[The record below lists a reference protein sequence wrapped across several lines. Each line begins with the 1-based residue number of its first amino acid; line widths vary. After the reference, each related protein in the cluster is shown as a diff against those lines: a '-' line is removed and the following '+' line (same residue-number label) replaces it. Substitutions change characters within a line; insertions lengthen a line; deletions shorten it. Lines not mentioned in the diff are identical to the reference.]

1 MDGDHGGDD
10 HHADDAGGGDHHTGD
25 AEGDEASGNVQ
36 AAASGAESE
45 GEAGA
50 DGAHSDGAG
59 TDHDHDH
66 DASDGHHDDDAAT
79 AGASTDE
86 TGDAD
91 DHSGQ
96 SHSEEGHSGD
106 HSDGDG
112 GHDDGGGGHGD
123 DGGHGH
129 GGGVHV
135 GHDTPN
141 PPLTTCFLPSA
152 PGGARN
158 YSRCQ
163 SLPGQVP
170 MSLYWDVDEAA
181 GTLTAAFTAQSIGWA
196 AFAFNG
202 ADEADAMLSGDA
214 ANPNVAVAGRATGA
228 DTAAVGVY
236 ALRAKASAGVQPIGS
251 GVYTGLTAT
260 RDAAGA
266 LVVGFTRP
274 LAGARGAPAVPTD
287 GTPVNAIWS
296 TGPPSPSAG
305 ALRKHVGHG
314 LGGIDFT
321 RSDLDA
327 TAAGGGD
334 ADGSDG
340 GGDDESAC
348 FPASAMV
355 DAGDRGAVRM
365 ADLRVG
371 DAVASAA
378 AGGAPTDVYLFTHA
392 DADAVTRFV
401 VLTTGGGRRPLV
413 VSPGHYVFL
422 AGGRTAAAR
431 TVRVGDALVDAATGA
446 AAPVT
451 AVSRVL
457 ARGLYNPQTL
467 SGDLA
472 VDGYAVSTWTTA
484 VAPAVASAALAP
496 VRAVYGVGG
505 GWLWGGVGLRGGWPR
520 LAALLPSGRDS
531 L

>member
-1 MDGDHGGDD
+1 LARWAALLLAAAAVAPAVAAAADGHAVTGGVREATDDAGGDTDGGHAHGHGEGDAGHHGADGGQHLEVGDGGDHHAEADGHHMDGDHGGDD

-214 ANPNVAVAGRATGA
+214 ANPNVAVVGRATGA

-327 TAAGGGD
+327 TAAGGG
-334 ADGSDG
+334 
-340 GGDDESAC
+340 
-348 FPASAMV
+348 
-355 DAGDRGAVRM
+355 
-365 ADLRVG
+365 
-371 DAVASAA
+371 
-378 AGGAPTDVYLFTHA
+378 APT
-392 DADAVTRFV
+392 AV
-401 VLTTGGGRRPLV
+401 
-413 VSPGHYVFL
+413 
-422 AGGRTAAAR
+422 TAAATMSR
-431 TVRVGDALVDAATGA
+431 PASQRRQWSTPATAARCGW
-446 AAPVT
+446 
-451 AVSRVL
+451 
-457 ARGLYNPQTL
+457 QT
-467 SGDLA
+467 S
-472 VDGYAVSTWTTA
+472 
-484 VAPAVASAALAP
+484 ASATRSRRP
-496 VRAVYGVGG
+496 
-505 GWLWGGVGLRGGWPR
+505 PP
-520 LAALLPSGRDS
+520 AARPPTSTS
-531 L
+531 LHTPTRMR

>member
-1 MDGDHGGDD
+1 M
-10 HHADDAGGGDHHTGD
+10 
-25 AEGDEASGNVQ
+25 N
-36 AAASGAESE
+36 
-45 GEAGA
+45 
-50 DGAHSDGAG
+50 
-59 TDHDHDH
+59 
-66 DASDGHHDDDAAT
+66 
-79 AGASTDE
+79 
-86 TGDAD
+86 
-91 DHSGQ
+91 
-96 SHSEEGHSGD
+96 
-106 HSDGDG
+106 
-112 GHDDGGGGHGD
+112 
-123 DGGHGH
+123 
-129 GGGVHV
+129 
-135 GHDTPN
+135 
-141 PPLTTCFLPSA
+141 
-152 PGGARN
+152 
-158 YSRCQ
+158 
-163 SLPGQVP
+163 
-170 MSLYWDVDEAA
+170 LYWDVDEAA
-181 GTLTAAFTAQSIGWA
+181 GTLTAAFVAQSIGWA

-214 ANPNVAVAGRATGA
+214 ANPNVAVVGMATGA
-228 DTAAVGVY
+228 DTATVGVY

-251 GVYTGLTAT
+251 GVYTLLWAT

-274 LAGARGAPAVPTD
+274 LAGSRGAPAVPTD

-296 TGPPSPSAG
+296 TGPPSPSAL

-327 TAAGGGD
+327 TAAGGGAAG
-334 ADGSDG
+334 ADGGAGGG

-348 FPASAMV
+348 FPASATV

-378 AGGAPTDVYLFTHA
+378 PGGAPTDVFLFTHA
-392 DADAVTRFV
+392 DAAAVHAFV
-401 VLTTGGGRRPLV
+401 VLTTRGGRRPLV

-422 AGGRTAAAR
+422 AGGRTVAAR
-431 TVRVGDALVDAATGA
+431 TVRVGDALVLAATGA

-451 AVSRVL
+451 GVGRVT

-505 GWLWGGVGLRGGWPR
+505 GWLWGGGGVRGGWPR
-520 LAALLPSGRDS
+520 LAALLPSGRDC